1 MIDSIKILVSAAF
14 FIGTV
19 AVFVFLVR
27 RASIEKRIY
36 WTVGCSVVSIALL
49 GLITGPIASVIAI
62 AFTSGYVA
70 TRLDARR
77 IGKRVADSMEI
88 GHGIIFSALEQTLP
102 CYLHVLALLEREGK
116 GVPHAREFLL
126 PYLLEGL
133 NVLEARF
140 GHLPMIDAA
149 RKSVEPFL
157 SKLAETNAQR

>member
-1 MIDSIKILVSAAF
+1 
-14 FIGTV
+14 
-19 AVFVFLVR
+19 
-27 RASIEKRIY
+27 
-36 WTVGCSVVSIALL
+36 
-49 GLITGPIASVIAI
+49 
-62 AFTSGYVA
+62 
-70 TRLDARR
+70 
-77 IGKRVADSMEI
+77 MEI
-88 GHGIIFSALEQTLP
+88 GHGIFFSALEQTLP